1 MKIDLR
7 KMKKRTLIFLMLSL
21 VGVSILF
28 IVPGIFDK
36 ARKNPYDEP
45 GVIISEIH
53 ICGFL
58 THFLEPTVTLSA
70 AIVQP
75 LIDNGGLRPGIV
87 LCHGWGATKEELIY
101 IAADFARA
109 GMVVILFDMEGT
121 GRSTGAHNLVGGRT
135 RLNAWA
141 AVEYLVKLS
150 DILRINTSCI
160 GMAGHSQG
168 GITTAIASAL
178 DEVDGPASKGIANI
192 SASVSIFS
200 GGFIEDIFGVMF
212 GYDSTVMPIL
222 WPYLGIPLFDY
233 NNPLDRWQQSVIPKI
248 NASRPKNWMLITGQ
262 SDELTNNWIQY
273 HVMKHTVPDAIT
285 YEDLI
290 SNITTKNVWTLPTQL
305 GNFSQGTARKF
316 SLLYGRDHFG
326 ERDSVLTGTMMIDW
340 FYDAFLFNQDR
351 TEIEILTGIIL
362 FRDEFSDFNTDSLF
376 DTIFKTISSN
386 GLLIGLTIAMIPLGY
401 FLSLKFKNK
410 KNLDPVNAR
419 NIEERSFIKSL
430 LLYAGIYLI
439 ASFCSFFFAWLFS
452 IRTIVPFFVTN
463 IFTVFFLMKQIIL
476 VPSMIGIIYYERKK
490 FNQTTEDFGISRESF
505 LKSALIGIIM
515 IITFISIT
523 NIVDLTFNNF
533 THALFIPP
541 AHLIGFITFILILG
555 LNFFMDDLIFR
566 GLVQSKME
574 RYGDRWNAA
583 FKTNLY
589 TALIGGFAMM
599 LTFIPLFWHDL
610 GSSLTFWDS
619 DMLRLLFRDTSLVLP
634 FILAV
639 FLGGAGYY
647 ALIGIISGIFRAKT
661 RNIIAGTFVITLIA
675 SFLLV
680 NWGPFGMLTVWD
692 GVLFPQYIHSLIS

>member
-1 MKIDLR
+1 
-7 KMKKRTLIFLMLSL
+7 MLSL

-28 IVPGIFDK
+28 LVPGIFDK
-36 ARKNPYDEP
+36 AEKNPYDEP
-45 GVIISEIH
+45 GVLINEVYIY
-53 ICGFL
+53 GFL

-75 LIDNGGLRPGIV
+75 LIHNGGLRPGIV
-87 LCHGWGATKEELIY
+87 LCHGWGATKEELMY

-150 DILRINTSCI
+150 DVLHINTSCI

-200 GGFIEDIFGVMF
+200 EGFIEDVFGVMF

-222 WPYLGIPLFDY
+222 WPYLGMDLFDY
-233 NNPLDRWQQSVIPKI
+233 NNPLDRWQQSIIPNI

-273 HVMKHTVPDAIT
+273 HVMKHAVPDEIT

-316 SLLYGRDHFG
+316 SLLYGRDHSG
-326 ERDSVLTGTMMIDW
+326 EMDSVLTGTMMIDW
-340 FYDAFLFNQDR
+340 FCDAFLFNQDR
-351 TEIEILTGIIL
+351 TELEILTGIII

-376 DTIFKTISSN
+376 DIISKTISSN

-419 NIEERSFIKSL
+419 NIEKRSFIKCL
-430 LLYAGIYLI
+430 LLYAGVYLL
-439 ASFCSFFFAWLFS
+439 ASLCSFFFAWLFS
-452 IRTIVPFFVTN
+452 IRTIVPFFVSN
-463 IFTVFFLMKQIIL
+463 IFAVFFLMKQIIL
-476 VPSMIGIIYYERKK
+476 VPSLIGIIYYERKK
-490 FNQTTEDFGISRESF
+490 LNQTAEDFGISRESL

-515 IITFISIT
+515 ILTFISIT

-533 THALFIPP
+533 TQALFIPP
-541 AHLIGFITFILILG
+541 AHLQGFFTFVLILG
-555 LNFFMDDLIFR
+555 LNFLIDDLIFR

-574 RYGDRWNAA
+574 RYGGRWNAA
-583 FKTNLY
+583 FLTNFY
-589 TALIGGFAMM
+589 TAVIGGLAMM
-599 LTFIPLFWHDL
+599 FTVLPLFWNDP
-610 GSSLTFWDS
+610 GSSLTFWDI
-619 DMLRLLFRDTSLVLP
+619 DILRMLFRDTPLVLP

-639 FLGGAGYY
+639 FLGGTGLY
-647 ALIGIISGIFRAKT
+647 AIIGIISGIFKAKT
-661 RNIIAGTFVITLIA
+661 RNIIAGTVVITLIVA
-675 SFLLV
+675 FLLV
-680 NWGPFGMLTVWD
+680 NWGPFGILTAWD
-692 GVLFPQYIHSLIS
+692 GVHFPQYIHAVISD